1 MGLRVQVD
9 GFKVDGFKVVV
20 TASLQNIFAAE
31 LLPSFLI
38 FPPEPR
44 SLKAGMSG

>member
-1 MGLRVQVD
+1 MVQ
-9 GFKVDGFKVVV
+9 VDGFKVVV

-38 FPPEPR
+38 FPLNHEV
-44 SLKAGMSG
+44 

>member
-1 MGLRVQVD
+1 MGLRVQ
-9 GFKVDGFKVVV
+9 VDGFKVVV

-38 FPPEPR
+38 FPLNTKFESR
-44 SLKAGMSG
+44 NEWLGIRD